1 MTNKTDFEK
10 GKAYF
15 YDKNKNFKDCTTA
28 QMING
33 WNNEERL
40 TKNGFTLQNWYQS
53 RSSRSL

>member
-1 MTNKTDFEK
+1 MSEQNDFQT
-10 GKAYF
+10 GKSYF
-15 YDKNKNFKDCTTA
+15 YDKDKNFKDCTTA

-53 RSSRSL
+53 RSSSSL